1 MYSSDYQ
8 ERISRVSNSTQ
19 FVREKSDTEINKPN
33 MATPAI
39 TTTVEPRNSSKFGQE
54 AFPNSER
61 VSL

>member
-1 MYSSDYQ
+1 M
-8 ERISRVSNSTQ
+8 VSNSTQ
-19 FVREKSDTEINKPN
+19 FVREKSDTEMNNPR

-39 TTTVEPRNSSKFGQE
+39 TTIVDPLNSSKFGQD

>member
-1 MYSSDYQ
+1 MYSSDCE

-19 FVREKSDTEINKPN
+19 LVREKSDTEMNKPN
-33 MATPAI
+33 IATPAI

-54 AFPNSER
+54 AFPNSEM